1 LGIVLPKRLGDFDFG
16 AFEDA
21 DELEGVDDGLALKV
35 IVGDDKGVAGVF
47 GDFANAR
54 DPRSEFFRGIE
65 IIVALVGRDGG
76 IVREPGIVTPTV
88 EADIAD
94 GRSGFRGG
102 RERAAND
109 RLIDV
114 AEAGVVLP
122 KESES
127 LWGIPGAVADFDDER
142 VIGEALE
149 HGGEI
154 GAGFLG
160 PMERERELKEDGAEF
175 VGDAKNVKAGTDGA
189 LVVGASAG
197 VVREFLPEFGGE
209 EKSRIG
215 GDAGEPIGGMI
226 GTQRMVERS
235 VDLDGVEE
243 SGKILGLVESFG
255 PAGRIY
261 GTRPVRIRPACGADA

>member
-1 LGIVLPKRLGDFDFG
+1 MLPKRLGNFDFG

-21 DELEGVDDGLALKV
+21 DELECVDHGLALKV
-35 IVGDDKGVAGVF
+35 IVGDDKGVARVF

-65 IIVALVGRDGG
+65 IIVALVGGDGG
-76 IVREPGIVTPTV
+76 IVGKPGIVAPAM

-102 RERAAND
+102 CERAAND

-114 AEAGVVLP
+114 AEAGIVFAEECEGLV
-122 KESES
+122 
-127 LWGIPGAVADFDDER
+127 GIPGAVADFDDER

-149 HGGEI
+149 HRGEI
-154 GAGFLG
+154 GGGFLG
-160 PMERERELKEDGAEF
+160 AMERKGELKEDGAEF
-175 VGDAKNVKAGTDGA
+175 VGGAKNVKAGTDGA
-189 LVVGASAG
+189 FVVGAGAG

-215 GDAGEPIGGMI
+215 GNAVEPIGGVI

-235 VDLDGVEE
+235 IDLDGVEE

-255 PAGRIY
+255 AGGRIY
-261 GTRPVRIRPACGADA
+261 GTGPVRIRPTCRTDA

>member
-1 LGIVLPKRLGDFDFG
+1 LGIVLPKRLGNFDFR

-54 DPRSEFFRGIE
+54 DPGSEFFGRVK
-65 IIVALVGRDGG
+65 IIVALVGGDGG
-76 IVREPGIVTPTV
+76 IVREPGIVAAAMET
-88 EADIAD
+88 DIAD
-94 GRSGFRGG
+94 WGSGLRGG

-114 AEAGVVLP
+114 AEASVVLP
-122 KESES
+122 KEDES
-127 LWGIPGAVADFDDER
+127 FGGIPGTVANFDDET

-149 HGGEI
+149 HSGEI
-154 GAGFLG
+154 ACGFLG
-160 PMERERELKEDGAEF
+160 AMERERELKEDGAEF
-175 VGDAKNVKAGTDGA
+175 VGGAKNVKAGTDGA
-189 LVVGASAG
+189 LVVGGGAG

-209 EKSRIG
+209 EKLRIG
-215 GDAGEPIGGMI
+215 GNAVEPIGGVI

-255 PAGRIY
+255 AAGRIY
-261 GTRPVRIRPACGADA
+261 GTGPVRIRPACGADT

>member
-1 LGIVLPKRLGDFDFG
+1 MLAKRLGNFDFG

-35 IVGDDKGVAGVF
+35 IVGDDKGVAGLF
-47 GDFANAR
+47 GNFANAGN
-54 DPRSEFFRGIE
+54 PRSEFFRGVQ

-76 IVREPGIVTPTV
+76 IVGKPGIVAAAM

-94 GRSGFRGG
+94 RRGGLRGG
-102 RERAAND
+102 RQRAAND

-114 AEAGVVLP
+114 AEAGIVFAE
-122 KESES
+122 ESEG
-127 LWGIPGAVADFDDER
+127 LGGIPGGVADFDDER

-154 GAGFLG
+154 GGGFLG
-160 PMERERELKEDGAEF
+160 AMERERKLEEDGAEF
-175 VGDAKNVKAGTDGA
+175 VGGAKDVEAGTDRA
-189 LVVGASAG
+189 FVVAGGAG

-215 GDAGEPIGGMI
+215 GNAVEPAGGVI

-235 VDLDGVEE
+235 VDLDGIEE

-255 PAGRIY
+255 AAGRIY
-261 GTRPVRIRPACGADA
+261 GTGPVRIRPTCRADP